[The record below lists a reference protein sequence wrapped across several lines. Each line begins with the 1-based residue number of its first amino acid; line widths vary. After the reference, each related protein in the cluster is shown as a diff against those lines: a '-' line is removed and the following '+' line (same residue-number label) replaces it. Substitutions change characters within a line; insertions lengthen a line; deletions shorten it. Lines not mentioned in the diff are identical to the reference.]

1 MTPSYLF
8 AYYTLDG
15 QVPLSSCM
23 NIKTDL
29 SDVFFLTFYFIITP
43 ISGIYKISLLH
54 YEKFKKKKKS
64 GENKNKLRKIYP
76 RNQENSMNS
85 KLRVQFY

>member
-54 YEKFKKKKKS
+54 YEKLKKKKKI
-64 GENKNKLRKIYP
+64 GRKQEQIKKNIP
-76 RNQENSMNS
+76 
-85 KLRVQFY
+85 